1 MIGECRS
8 ELVTNADAAA
18 QPTGARPAP
27 YGVFGGVPPRL
38 PWPSCYRRSR
48 RAFSDSRAWNLRPGT
63 HEKLMRAFL
72 EPEVFAGGV
81 RMRAPA
87 APGAT
92 AALELGGSG

>member
-38 PWPSCYRRSR
+38 LGL
-48 RAFSDSRAWNLRPGT
+48 RATAEAVARFRTPG
-63 HEKLMRAFL
+63 
-72 EPEVFAGGV
+72 PGIS
-81 RMRAPA
+81 APA
-87 APGAT
+87 PT
-92 AALELGGSG
+92 RS

>member
-1 MIGECRS
+1 
-8 ELVTNADAAA
+8 
-18 QPTGARPAP
+18 
-27 YGVFGGVPPRL
+27 
-38 PWPSCYRRSR
+38 
-48 RAFSDSRAWNLRPGT
+48 
-63 HEKLMRAFL
+63 MRAFL

>member
-1 MIGECRS
+1 MPERAGHERRCRS
-8 ELVTNADAAA
+8 ATNRRTAG
-18 QPTGARPAP
+18 TLRRLRGGPAETT
-27 YGVFGGVPPRL
+27 
-38 PWPSCYRRSR
+38 WPSCYRRSR